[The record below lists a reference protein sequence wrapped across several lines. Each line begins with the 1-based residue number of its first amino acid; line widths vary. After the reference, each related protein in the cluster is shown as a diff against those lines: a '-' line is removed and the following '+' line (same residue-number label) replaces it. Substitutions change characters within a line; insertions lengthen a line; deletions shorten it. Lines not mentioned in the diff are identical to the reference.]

1 MHLLLV
7 EDDEA
12 LALGIE
18 FSLKKEGFRLD
29 RVATVKDAKYKYEKN
44 NYDLILLDI
53 SLPDG
58 NGYEVCEYIRNKSE
72 VPIIFLTALDNEVN
86 IIQGLEIGGDD
97 YITKPFGVRELIARI
112 KVILKR
118 VDKKYNVGILRSG
131 EIEVDTKTGK
141 VTKDNNELFL
151 TAQEYRLLLIFMNNY
166 NIIIE
171 RESLIDKLIEG
182 AGEYLD
188 SNTLSVYIKR
198 MRDKIESNVS
208 IPEYIVTTRGVGYR
222 WNKKVYKE

>member
-18 FSLKKEGFRLD
+18 FSLKKEGFTLE
-29 RVATVKDAKYKYEKN
+29 RVSTAKEGKDKVILGE
-44 NYDLILLDI
+44 YDLIILDI

-58 NGYEVCEYIRNKSE
+58 NGYEVCEYIRERSD

-112 KVILKR
+112 RVILKR
-118 VDKKYNVGILRSG
+118 RGAVDKGVLKSG
-131 EIEVDTKTGK
+131 NIEINSKTGR
-141 VTKDNNELFL
+141 VSKDGNEVFL
-151 TAQEYRLLLIFMNNY
+151 TAQEYRLLLIFMNNSS
-166 NIIIE
+166 IILE
-171 RESLIDKLIEG
+171 RERILDKLIEG
-182 AGEYLD
+182 VGEYLD
-188 SNTLSVYIKR
+188 PNTLSVYMKR
-198 MRDKIESNVS
+198 LREKLEVESTK
-208 IPEYIVTTRGVGYR
+208 PEFIITIRGVGYK
-222 WNKKVYKE
+222 WNKRVYKE